1 MASAEYRA
9 VWPFHPSCA
18 VGAPSAGVG
27 EAVPLGP
34 LSAPPAWTT
43 SVSAVTSAAP
53 LIVEAAVPEKL
64 PGRTFQRALMT
75 AMTGRDASPSCIP
88 TLGREQD
95 GGR

>member
-1 MASAEYRA
+1 MESAEYRA
-9 VWPFHPSCA
+9 VWPFHPSSA

-34 LSAPPAWTT
+34 MSVPPAWTT
-43 SVSAVTSAAP
+43 SLSAVTSAAP

-75 AMTGRDASPSCIP
+75 TMTARDASHSCIP
-88 TLGREQD
+88 THSAEQD
-95 GGR
+95 RGR